1 MSNHIRN
8 REEIEKALREELVGP
23 MPTGQLKDF
32 SGTITFET
40 QEDAYGP
47 FRQTENK
54 DEVLQ
59 RDVPTK
65 RYGIGV
71 LYPAGS
77 QTMAG
82 DETRMDE
89 SGMATV
95 ITIGDHEGKESSET
109 QDLDKITETTEKIRT
124 VFKSGKDDE
133 GAHDLDLSLANAYR
147 QSSVAISFLVET
159 QNGQPLVIDGK
170 GGRYSKKTVI
180 IAGKENIWWL
190 RSEVEVRAS
199 ISAEQ
204 IRKKGMQRLNATM
217 IEIKNGGGLDLQIDI
232 RSRPYGKRDNL
243 RLVTMC
249 LVNRSNGAGDE
260 NSLFQTEF
268 SVHAIGKDGRGLILP
283 YPKPGRER
291 DIESVTDEEE
301 ASLDLLYRNAQTF
314 AVGHGC
320 AADWE
325 SDGVQR
331 ATSVRAEVLPS
342 YETRSITPDI
352 RLDDGR
358 EIKVPMAPLAGL
370 VQDDDGF
377 RNLEMVVEEYDA
389 WISAR
394 RLEIE
399 DLEEG
404 YRAAAARNLDLCVR
418 CAKRMRAGIT
428 YLKENTNAQLAFK
441 LANHAILMQQIYATD
456 EPRRM
461 TYDERAMR
469 FYFDQPYPKPNILN
483 PGNFKGNWRAFQI
496 AFILMTLESVANGDV
511 PERETV
517 ELIWF
522 PTGGGKTEA
531 YLGLAAFAMF
541 MRRLERPDDVGV
553 HVLMRYTLR
562 LLTTQQFVRA
572 SRLIC
577 AMEVLRRQNVTNL
590 GDYPFSIGMWVGGT
604 TTPNTRDKAKSA
616 LSEMK
621 NWGGRNPFIVNQ
633 CPWCAAEMGALDK
646 KALKLPKGVSHIK
659 GYERVGNTVS
669 LHCPDMKCEFANGLP
684 IYVVDEDVYE
694 KRPDFIVGTV
704 DKFALLAWRP
714 QARSLF
720 GIGKDGERE
729 FSPPGLIIQDE
740 LHLIS
745 GPLGSMVGLY
755 EGVIEELC
763 TDRRGEK
770 LVRPKIVSS
779 TATTRRYVEQI
790 IGLYARNDS
799 VLFPPPG
806 LEDGDSFFSQHAR
819 DEHGVLL
826 PGRRY
831 VGVHAPGLGSM
842 QTVQVRTFTAL
853 LQAVMRLP
861 EGERDPWWTLLIF
874 FNSLRELGTSL
885 SLLQSDIPDYQ
896 RTLINR
902 LDKEFRHWR
911 SFWNIMELTGRADSE
926 AIARAITDMQIGYPN
941 DETTPVDVC
950 LASNI
955 IEVGVD
961 IDRLSLMTVV
971 GQPKTTAQYIQVTG
985 RIGRRWWE
993 RPGLVVTLYSASK
1006 PRDRSHFE
1014 KFRTY
1019 HEQLYAEVEPASVTP
1034 YSPPALDRGLHAVMA
1049 AYVRQFGEQD
1059 VALSPYPYPEKII
1072 DELKEILL
1080 PRLEGIDKRELK
1092 NFKRV
1097 FEKRASEWRRWE
1109 RSIWSAYGITDDDPL
1124 MVSAGSYVSERM
1136 KTKTWQTP
1144 MSMRSVD
1151 AECLCAITGPLEE
1164 VEEVEVISG

>member
-1 MSNHIRN
+1 MSIHIEN
-8 REEIEKALREELVGP
+8 REEIVQSLREELVGP
-23 MPTGQLKDF
+23 MPAGELKDF
-32 SGTITFET
+32 SGAVIFET
-40 QEDAYGP
+40 REDAYGP
-47 FRQTENK
+47 FRQAEGE

-71 LYPAGS
+71 LYPAGME
-77 QTMAG
+77 TMSG

-89 SGMATV
+89 AGVVGMT
-95 ITIGDHEGKESSET
+95 TLEEKEGSENGQPRDVEEISES
-109 QDLDKITETTEKIRT
+109 TEKIKKALRG
-124 VFKSGKDDE
+124 SKDDE

-147 QSSVAISFLVET
+147 QSSLAISFLVET
-159 QNGQPLVIDGK
+159 QEGQSLVIEGK
-170 GGRYSKKTVI
+170 GGRYSKKAVKI
-180 IAGKENIWWL
+180 SGKDNTWWL
-190 RSEVEVRAS
+190 RSEVKLRAM
-199 ISAEQ
+199 IDAMQ
-204 IRKKGMQRLNATM
+204 IRDKRMQRLNATAIK
-217 IEIKNGGGLDLQIDI
+217 IENGGGLNLQIDI
-232 RSRPYGKRDNL
+232 RSRSYGERDDL

-249 LVNRSNGAGDE
+249 LVNRSDGAADE

-268 SVHAIGKDGRGLILP
+268 NVYATGEDGEGLIWP
-283 YPKPGRER
+283 YPKPGR
-291 DIESVTDEEE
+291 DHGSDSVIDKEE
-301 ASLDLLYRNAQTF
+301 ASLELLYRNAQTF

-320 AADWE
+320 AADW
-325 SDGVQR
+325 DNNGTDR
-331 ATSVRAEVLPS
+331 ATSVRAEVMPS
-342 YETRSITPDI
+342 YDTRSITPDI
-352 RLDDGR
+352 WLGDGT

-370 VQDDDGF
+370 LDGKDGF
-377 RNLEMVVEEYDA
+377 DKLEMVVAQYEA
-389 WISAR
+389 WIDAR
-394 RLEIE
+394 RTEIRGLDSRYQE
-399 DLEEG
+399 
-404 YRAAAARNLDLCVR
+404 AARRHMDLCVR
-418 CAKRMRAGIT
+418 CAKRMRAGIS
-428 YLKENTNAQLAFK
+428 YLEENENARIAFR
-441 LANHAILMQQIYATD
+441 LANHAILMQQAYATE

-461 TYDERAMR
+461 KYDRKNMR
-469 FYFDQPYPKPNILN
+469 FVFDRPYPEPDLLN
-483 PGNFKGNWRAFQI
+483 PGSFKGNWRVFQI
-496 AFILMTLESVANGDV
+496 AFILMTLESATRGGV

-541 MRRLERPDDVGV
+541 MRRLERPEDAGV

-577 AMEVLRRQNVTNL
+577 AMEVLRRQIVAKL
-590 GDYPFSIGMWVGGT
+590 GNHPFSIGMWVGMS
-604 TTPNTRDKAKSA
+604 TTPNTREQAKSA
-616 LSEMK
+616 LNDMK
-621 NWGGRNPFIVNQ
+621 RWGGRNPFIVNQ
-633 CPWCAAEMGALDK
+633 CPWCGAEMGALDK
-646 KALKLPKGVSHIK
+646 KALKIPKSVPHVM
-659 GYERVGNTVS
+659 GYEQKGSRIQ
-669 LHCPDMKCEFANGLP
+669 LQCPDKTCNFARGLP
-684 IYVVDEDVYE
+684 VYVVDEDVYE
-694 KRPDFIVGTV
+694 NRPDFVVGTV

-714 QARSLF
+714 QARALF
-720 GIGKDGERE
+720 GIGANGERE
-729 FSPPGLIIQDE
+729 LSPPGLIIQDE

-770 LVRPKIVSS
+770 PVRPKIVSS
-779 TATTRRYVEQI
+779 TATTRRYSEQI
-790 IGLYARNDS
+790 KGLYARSDS

-819 DEHGVLL
+819 DERGELL

-831 VGVHAPGLGSM
+831 IGVHAPGLGSM
-842 QTVQVRTFTAL
+842 QTVQVRTFTGL
-853 LQAVMRLP
+853 LQAVMKLP
-861 EGERDPWWTLLIF
+861 EGERDPWWSLLIF

-902 LDKEFRHWR
+902 LDREKRSWR
-911 SFWNIMELTGRADSE
+911 RFWNIMELTGRADSE
-926 AIARAITDMQIGYPN
+926 AIARAISDLQIGYPN

-993 RPGLVVTLYSASK
+993 RPGLVVTLFSASK

-1019 HEQLYAEVEPASVTP
+1019 HEQLYAGVEPASVTP
-1034 YSPPALDRGLHAVMA
+1034 FSPPALDRGLHAVMA
-1049 AYVRQFGEQD
+1049 AYARQVGDQD
-1059 VALSPYPYPEKII
+1059 VADSPYPFPEQIV

-1080 PRLEGIDKRELK
+1080 PRLEEINKRELK

-1097 FEKRASEWRRWE
+1097 FEKRADEWRRWE
-1109 RSIWSAYGITDDDPL
+1109 RSKWSAYVVTDDDDPL
-1124 MVSAGSYVSERM
+1124 MVSAGSYISERM

-1151 AECLCAITGPLEE
+1151 AECLCVITGPLEE
-1164 VEEVEVISG
+1164 VEEEVTNG